1 MQSSRRSQSRTE
13 NRCKENVV
21 LIENKLAVTHEDF
34 ERSQK
39 GIVRFPCKRT
49 VPEKDI
55 PPEEVAISR
64 YAANWQQ

>member
-1 MQSSRRSQSRTE
+1 M
-13 NRCKENVV
+13 